1 MKVLNWK
8 VQYSTVSYFKKDN
21 GTVIVQMILK
31 NNISILFPF
40 HLEMYLQGLY
50 IRAHK
55 MHKEVIQCLC
65 FLK

>member
-1 MKVLNWK
+1 MVI
-8 VQYSTVSYFKKDN
+8 
-21 GTVIVQMILK
+21 VIVQMILK

-55 MHKEVIQCLC
+55 MHRGYTVLVLLEVTLRSVQVL
-65 FLK
+65 